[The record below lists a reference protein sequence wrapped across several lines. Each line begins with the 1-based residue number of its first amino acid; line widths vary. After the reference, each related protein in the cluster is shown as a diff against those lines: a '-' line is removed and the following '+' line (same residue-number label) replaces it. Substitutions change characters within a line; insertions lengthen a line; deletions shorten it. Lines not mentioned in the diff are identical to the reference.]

1 MPLRTATALGVLTL
15 VATAVLTTTGTAAA
29 DSNGGRAG
37 AVLRDGRLGPDG
49 WVGQAGRIG
58 QASRVGQ
65 VGRHG
70 RFGLAGAAGSAGRLY
85 RPAGRDVGAV
95 TIGKH
100 TNAPS
105 TASHNWGGGNWN
117 SKVTF
122 GDMILD

>member
-1 MPLRTATALGVLTL
+1 MSMRTATALGVLTL
-15 VATAVLTTTGTAAA
+15 AATAVLTTTGTAAA
-29 DSNGGRAG
+29 DSNGRVGS
-37 AVLRDGRLGPDG
+37 VLRDGRLGPDG
-49 WVGQAGRIG
+49 RVGQVGRVGQAGG
-58 QASRVGQ
+58 LGQ

-70 RFGLAGAAGSAGRLY
+70 RFGPAGPAGHLH

-95 TIGKH
+95 DIGKH

>member
-1 MPLRTATALGVLTL
+1 MPMRTATALGVLTL
-15 VATAVLTTTGTAAA
+15 AATAVLTTTGTAAA
-29 DSNGGRAG
+29 DSNGRVGS
-37 AVLRDGRLGPDG
+37 VLRDGRPGPDG
-49 WVGQAGRIG
+49 
-58 QASRVGQ
+58 RVGQ

-70 RFGLAGAAGSAGRLY
+70 RFGPAGPAGYLH

-95 TIGKH
+95 DIGKH